1 MPCWQLFEECHDDQQ
16 KAALL
21 GENHKRIAIEA
32 AASQGWDRY
41 LHGLQ
46 SGGGAFIGMNRFG
59 ASATSRQ
66 LFEYF
71 DITAKDAVAV
81 ARKLVDRV
89 V

>member
-1 MPCWQLFEECHDDQQ
+1 MMTHKKPRCWE
-16 KAALL
+16 K
-21 GENHKRIAIEA
+21 NHKRIAIEA

-59 ASATSRQ
+59 ASATAQ
-66 LFEYF
+66 KLFNHF
-71 DITAKDAVAV
+71 DITTQHTVAV
-81 ARKLVDRV
+81 ARKLVDCV